1 MGFNKKRSLSH
12 MSSRLLSRG
21 GREPELEEKYLIFR
35 EQTSAF
41 PHVRGEA

>member
-12 MSSRLLSRG
+12 KSSGLLSRG

-35 EQTSAF
+35 EQTLAF
-41 PHVRGEA
+41 SHMRGEA